1 MSPGAIDRRLL
12 SDTAAIGDDGVL
24 TVGGCSV
31 ADLAAEYGTP
41 LFVYDE
47 AHLRA
52 RCREAVD
59 AFGRERVVYATK
71 AFLCRAMAR
80 LAYDEGLLLDVASG
94 GELHVAMSAGVPASA
109 CTLHGNN
116 KSTDELRQAISAGVR
131 HIVVDSFDELDR
143 LDALAATGVGAVPK
157 ILLRITPGVHA
168 HTHEFIATGQDD
180 SKFGF
185 NLGNG
190 DALRAVDRARRSGS
204 VDLVGV
210 HCHIGSNVF
219 EASSFAKAAEVMA
232 DFTVPLDLPE
242 LVLGGGLG
250 VAYVEGE
257 EAPTISQWGSV
268 LLDACQALGVRSN
281 VSVEPGRAIVAAAA
295 MTIYT
300 VGTVKHIPDVRT
312 YISVDGGM
320 SDNPRPVL
328 YGSGYESFLPRAVTD
343 DRPLTARL
351 VGKHCESG
359 DVLAFAAQLPDDTMV
374 GDLLAMPVTGAYGHS
389 MGSNYNK
396 ITRPPVVFVA
406 DGEARLVVRR
416 ETFDDLLATDVG

>member
-1 MSPGAIDRRLL
+1 MSSGAIDRRLL
-12 SDTAAIGDDGVL
+12 PDTAAIGDDGML

-31 ADLAAEYGTP
+31 EDLAAEFGTP

-47 AHLRA
+47 AHLRS
-52 RCREAVD
+52 RCREAVA
-59 AFGRERVVYATK
+59 AFGHERVVYATK
-71 AFLCRAMAR
+71 AFLCRSMAR
-80 LAYDEGLLLDVASG
+80 LAHDEGLLLDVASG

-116 KSTDELRQAISAGVR
+116 KSSDELRQAITAGVR
-131 HIVVDSFDELDR
+131 NIVVDSFDELDR
-143 LDALAATGVGAVPK
+143 LDALAAQGVGPVPK

-185 NLGNG
+185 NLANG
-190 DALRAVDRARRSGS
+190 DALRAVDRARRSAA

-232 DFTVPLDLPE
+232 DFAVPLDLPE

-295 MTIYT
+295 MTIYR
-300 VGTVKHIPDVRT
+300 VGTIKHIPGVRT

-328 YGSGYESFLPRAVTD
+328 YGSGYESFLPRSVTGE
-343 DRPLTARL
+343 RGLTARL

-359 DVLAFAAQLPDDTMV
+359 DVLAFAAQLPDDIEV

-396 ITRPPVVFVA
+396 IVRPPVVFVA

-416 ETFDDLLATDVG
+416 ETFDDLLVTDVG